1 MTVTAASASTAQ
13 RRIAQLATLTSVHR
27 AFHWLHLHQPQLRQ
41 WQLDLVRIPAPP
53 FGEAARAA
61 WVLDRFHQ
69 LGLTN
74 PHIDEEG
81 NALAELG
88 PEPSVKKTS
97 HLQSGE
103 EPAQNGNTRHPEQ
116 SPAHEH
122 SERSEETPHAASA
135 VARSSSVSSAE
146 SVVDSLSQT
155 PVILISAHLD
165 TVFPT
170 GTNCEPLEPKDSHR
184 IYAPG
189 ICDNV
194 AGLSGLL
201 AIAAALRY
209 ANITPPIPILFAANV
224 GEEGEGDLRGMR
236 HLFERGPYANRIAA
250 AIALDGSGTAAVVTR
265 ALGSL
270 RFRVTITGPGGHSWS
285 DAGTPNPILLLSRA
299 LTEIADLDLPAD
311 PLTTINVGH
320 ISGGTSVNSI
330 PESATA
336 LLDLR
341 STNPTQLTDTAA
353 QIHHIFDQLLTT
365 FTTPNTTTKPLKIHI
380 ETIGNR
386 PAAILPHDSPILHT
400 LRAVDRHLAI
410 RTDQRLGSTDA
421 NIPFSI
427 GIQAIAIPTGGTGGG
442 IHTLQEWYD
451 PTGRETALRRI
462 LLTLLDVTQTTAASL
477 LP

>member
-1 MTVTAASASTAQ
+1 MSATATAQ
-13 RRIAQLATLTSVHR
+13 RRIANLATLTAVHR

-53 FGEAARAA
+53 FNESARAA
-61 WVLDRFHQ
+61 WVLDRFQQ
-69 LGLTN
+69 LSLSN

-81 NALAELG
+81 NVLAEITAPQNQIISTEGNVTIQPLHRDRNN
-88 PEPSVKKTS
+88 SVISIEDDTAIQPLHRS
-97 HLQSGE
+97 AIQNSVISTESGAFAAAAE
-103 EPAQNGNTRHPEQ
+103 RPA
-116 SPAHEH
+116 
-122 SERSEETPHAASA
+122 
-135 VARSSSVSSAE
+135 
-146 SVVDSLSQT
+146 SLPQT

-165 TVFPT
+165 TVFPA
-170 GTNCEPLEPKDSHR
+170 GTNCEPVEHKDTPR
-184 IYAPG
+184 IHAPG

-194 AGLSGLL
+194 AGLTGLL

-236 HLFERGPYANRIAA
+236 HLFERSPYASRIAA
-250 AIALDGSGTAAVVTR
+250 AIALEGSGTSAVVTR

-299 LTEIADLDLPAD
+299 LTQIADLDLPTD

-320 ISGGTSVNSI
+320 ISGGTSINSI
-330 PESATA
+330 PETATA

-341 STNPTQLTDTAA
+341 STDAAQLTSTATE
-353 QIHHIFDQLLTT
+353 IHQIFDHLLTSS
-365 FTTPNTTTKPLKIHI
+365 TTQNTTTKPAKLHI

-386 PAAILPHDSPILHT
+386 PAATLPTDSPILQT
-400 LRAVDRHLAI
+400 LRAVDRHLSL

-421 NIPFSI
+421 NIPLSKNI
-427 GIQAIAIPTGGTGGG
+427 PAIAIGTGGIGGG

-462 LLTLLDVTQTTAASL
+462 LLTLLDITQTTAEPHL
-477 LP
+477 T